1 MVSKVGL
8 PTFHCIQ
15 RGVVSTECNRN
26 RTLRRRAMFLQCR
39 RPHNLISPSL
49 ICSPNLIM
57 AMLSEI
63 PYTSR
68 LNRPPIRT

>member
-1 MVSKVGL
+1 
-8 PTFHCIQ
+8 
-15 RGVVSTECNRN
+15 
-26 RTLRRRAMFLQCR
+26 MFLQCH